1 MESYLVYE
9 DYSSEA
15 SSVLDCGLTMVPT
28 IQKKKK
34 KKKKPIPEV
43 NIALR
48 CYADPKDP
56 LQPHLT
62 HKRASKSHR
71 RLSLAEMDFCH

>member
-9 DYSSEA
+9 DYSSET
-15 SSVLDCGLTMVPT
+15 SSVLDCGRTMVPT
-28 IQKKKK
+28 RQKKKK
-34 KKKKPIPEV
+34 KPNPEV

-56 LQPHLT
+56 LHLQE
-62 HKRASKSHR
+62 SQ
-71 RLSLAEMDFCH
+71 